1 MNMNRII
8 NENKNSSEEIF
19 AKSYT
24 LLKQSRAM
32 FEMGMMQSQQE
43 YRDDYQQL
51 KKKSRNSKKTGVSK
65 LDVHDFYTSYSATRD
80 RRIQTLQMLKEL
92 ESRIMISGDVIQS
105 MVSAEEGEENLTN
118 ILNKI

>member
-1 MNMNRII
+1 MNMNQLI
-8 NENKNSSEEIF
+8 ENKNSSAEAF
-19 AKSYT
+19 AKSYQ

-32 FEMGMMQSQQE
+32 FEMGMMQSQQD
-43 YRDDYQQL
+43 YRNDYQQL
-51 KKKSRNSKKTGVSK
+51 KKQSKNSKKTGVSK
-65 LDVHDFYTSYSATRD
+65 LDVHDSYTSYSDTRS
-80 RRIQTLQMLKEL
+80 RRIQTLRMLKEL